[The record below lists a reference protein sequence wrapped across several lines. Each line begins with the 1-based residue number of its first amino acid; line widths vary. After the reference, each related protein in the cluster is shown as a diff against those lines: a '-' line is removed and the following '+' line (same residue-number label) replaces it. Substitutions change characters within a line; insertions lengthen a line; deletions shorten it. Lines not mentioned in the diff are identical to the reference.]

1 MAKKT
6 QNNSE
11 EQQDFYDF
19 LNQVPKEERDM
30 LESFGVSSFEDLLVL
45 SVMLGI
51 DPDKMQKFSEEH
63 GDDVLPSIEEVMFDD
78 NDPAGEFFRTFK
90 SMTETEIEDTD
101 DDSPFA
107 LPDRI
112 MFDDEPANAYHL
124 RIKLKSAPLPIWREV
139 EVPSNI
145 SLAFFAFVVLDAMGW
160 ENEHLHQFMN
170 KDTIYKNSVCAKH
183 DQKMFGDF
191 MSGRRT
197 LVSDDYSLS
206 TIFKGKGDRISFEY
220 DFGDSWNHDIWLKGV
235 RKYGDDEKPTLK
247 ILKGKGACPPEDC
260 GGVGGYAYLLEL
272 HEKKRK
278 TAEDKERLQ
287 WYDIDRYY
295 DPEELDIDRIEENL
309 NDLWSDATS

>member
-1 MAKKT
+1 MAKK
-6 QNNSE
+6 NKKNSE
-11 EQQDFYDF
+11 KQQDFYDF

-30 LESFGVSSFEDLLVL
+30 LESLGVSSFEDLLGL

-63 GDDVLPSIEEVMFDD
+63 GNDVLPPIEEVMFDE
-78 NDPAGEFFRTFK
+78 NDPAGEFFRTFNN
-90 SMTETEIEDTD
+90 MTETKIEDTD
-101 DDSPFA
+101 DDYPFA

-112 MFDDEPANAYHL
+112 QFNDEPAKAYHI
-124 RIKLKSAPLPIWREV
+124 RIKLKNAPVSIWREV

-170 KDTIYKNSVCAKH
+170 KDTIYKNRVCVKQ

-206 TIFKGKGDRISFEY
+206 TIFKEKGDRISFEY

-235 RKYGDDEKPTLK
+235 REYVDCEKPTLK

-260 GGVGGYAYLLEL
+260 GGVCGYAYLLEL
-272 HEKKRK
+272 YEKKRQ

-287 WYDIDRYY
+287 WYGSDRYY
-295 DPEELDIDRIEENL
+295 NPEELDTDWIEENL
-309 NDLWSDATS
+309 NNLWLDATL

>member
-30 LESFGVSSFEDLLVL
+30 LESMGVSSFEDLLGL

-90 SMTETEIEDTD
+90 NMTGTEMEDTD

-112 MFDDEPANAYHL
+112 MFDDEPTNAYHI
-124 RIKLKSAPLPIWREV
+124 RIKLNNAPVPIWREV

-170 KDTIYKNSVCAKH
+170 KDTIYKNRVCVKH
-183 DQKMFGDF
+183 DQKTFGEF
-191 MSGRRT
+191 ASRRRT
-197 LVSDDYSLS
+197 LVSDDYPLS
-206 TIFKGKGDRISFEY
+206 AIFKEKGDRISFEY
-220 DFGDSWNHDIWLKGV
+220 DFGDSWNHEIWLKGI
-235 RKYGDDEKPTLK
+235 REYGDDEKPTLK

-295 DPEELDIDRIEENL
+295 DPEELDIDWIEENL
-309 NDLWSDATS
+309 NDLWLDAIS